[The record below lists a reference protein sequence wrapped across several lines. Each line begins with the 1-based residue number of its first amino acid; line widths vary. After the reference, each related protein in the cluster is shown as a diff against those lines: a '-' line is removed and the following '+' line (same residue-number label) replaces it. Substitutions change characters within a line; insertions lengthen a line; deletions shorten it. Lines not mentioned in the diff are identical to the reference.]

1 MCIDITEYVFHIFSL
16 YHTFMILLVLAK
28 FDLDNFFGH
37 PKDETLLQN
46 QKTNATFFFLP
57 GKLDDT
63 QYMLHGIMET
73 EELMFS
79 Q

>member
-1 MCIDITEYVFHIFSL
+1 MSYFQSISHIYDMLVF
-16 YHTFMILLVLAK
+16 AK
-28 FDLDNFFGH
+28 FDLDSFFGH
-37 PKDETLLQN
+37 PREETLLQN

-63 QYMLHGIMET
+63 QYIICWMET
-73 EELMFS
+73 GELMFS